1 MREELVPDSAENA
14 PYFFLSY
21 AHSQWNDGG
30 DFPEVDPWVKQLFE
44 DLCYQVKSL
53 IGAPFDAP
61 VGFMSHESLT
71 GPDLSAALQ
80 HALATCRVF
89 VPLYSPRYFE
99 LDQCGR
105 EWSAFARRLPSRDAF
120 PPSAIIPASW
130 TPVDPESLPG
140 AARAI
145 PCDHAG
151 VQAYADLGFWGIMKL
166 SRYRA
171 DYEKAVQHLAGRI
184 KDAVVGSTIADGRVL
199 DYSRLESAFETPG
212 WEMPGGRPLRIT
224 IAAPSMG
231 DLPKGRGTYYYGTVA
246 RDWAPYRPESPR
258 ALADYLSDLARALGY
273 RPIVGDLQ
281 EHGAELLNGERPS
294 APELLIV
301 DPWASRQ
308 DKVRE
313 LLMRLDAMDKPW
325 VQVVVPWNRRD
336 AETAM
341 AESELREGLEEAL
354 HRKLAQGR
362 VASVLAVRGVPALDD
377 LARVL
382 PVVITTAVRQ
392 YHRHAP
398 ARLPAGDVVE
408 RPRLSVSR

>member
-1 MREELVPDSAENA
+1 MREELVPDSVENA

-21 AHSQWNDGG
+21 AHSQWNGG
-30 DFPEVDPWVKQLFE
+30 DNFPDLDPWEKQLFE
-44 DLCYQVKSL
+44 DLCHQVRSL

-61 VGFMSHESLT
+61 VGFMGSESLT
-71 GPDLSAALQ
+71 GPDWSAALR

-105 EWSAFARRLPSRDAF
+105 EWFAFARRLGGRDAAAS
-120 PPSAIIPASW
+120 SAIIPAIW
-130 TPVDPESLPG
+130 APVDLEFLPD
-140 AARAI
+140 AVRAI
-145 PCDHAG
+145 PCDDAG
-151 VQAYADLGFWGIMKL
+151 LQAYADLGFYGIMKL

-184 KDAVVGSTIADGRVL
+184 VNAALRSTIGDGPVL
-199 DYSRLESAFETPG
+199 DYSRLEGTFEATG

-224 IAAPSMG
+224 IAAPTMG
-231 DLPKGRGTYYYGTVA
+231 DLPKGRGGYYYGTAA
-246 RDWAPYRPESPR
+246 RDWAPYRPGAPL
-258 ALADYLSDLARALGY
+258 ALAEYLSDLARALGY
-273 RPIVGDLQ
+273 RPFVGDLQ

-308 DKVRE
+308 DKFRE
-313 LLMRLDAMDKPW
+313 LLKRLDAMDKPW
-325 VQVVVPWNRRD
+325 VQVVVPWNRGD
-336 AETAM
+336 AESTTAE
-341 AESELREGLEEAL
+341 AELRAALEEAL

-362 VASVLAVRGVPALDD
+362 AASALAASGVPALED
-377 LARVL
+377 LNRVL
-382 PVVITTAVRQ
+382 PVVITTAARQ

-408 RPRLSVSR
+408 RPRLSVSG